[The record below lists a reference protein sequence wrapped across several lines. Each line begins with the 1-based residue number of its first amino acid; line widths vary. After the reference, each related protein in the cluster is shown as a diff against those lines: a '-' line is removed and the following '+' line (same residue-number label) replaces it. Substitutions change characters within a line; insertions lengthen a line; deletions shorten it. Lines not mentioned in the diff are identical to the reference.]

1 MNPIST
7 KTAPLTEAEQ
17 TRRGDLIAKTLNLK
31 EARCGNGYGRG
42 KPYDPPRYFTQWGT
56 KSALGL
62 FLSVERLVRDGE

>member
-7 KTAPLTEAEQ
+7 KATPLTEAEQ
-17 TRRGDLIAKTLNLK
+17 TRRGDLIAKALNLK
-31 EARCGNGYGRG
+31 EARCGNGRG
-42 KPYDPPRYFTQWGT
+42 QPYDPPRYFTQWGT